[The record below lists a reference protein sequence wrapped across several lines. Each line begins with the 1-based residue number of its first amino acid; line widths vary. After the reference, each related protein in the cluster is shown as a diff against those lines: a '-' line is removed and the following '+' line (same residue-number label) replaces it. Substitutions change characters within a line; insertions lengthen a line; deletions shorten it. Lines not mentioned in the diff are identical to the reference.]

1 MSAFYVILITQE
13 KRPIAVRMC
22 RPARINTIGL
32 SHPFSTTKELI
43 LMALTAE
50 DLQAIS
56 TLIQP
61 LIQPLNDS
69 ICIMQK
75 DLTEVKDDVSTMKND
90 IFSLKNDVTDL
101 KIDVAELKTD
111 VAGLKIDVAELKN
124 DVADLKTDV
133 EGLKTDVARLK
144 ADVTGLKAEI
154 IELKNRVGCLEDRM
168 LILEKRMD
176 KMENELHKINLHLET
191 ETDPGVQLIAESH
204 IDLTRKLNEAIP
216 AADKNLA
223 YEVKVNYLIGEVR
236 ELREDVEML
245 KKNNRTA

>member
-1 MSAFYVILITQE
+1 
-13 KRPIAVRMC
+13 
-22 RPARINTIGL
+22 
-32 SHPFSTTKELI
+32 
-43 LMALTAE
+43 MALTSE

-56 TLIQP
+56 ALIQP
-61 LIQPLNDS
+61 LIQPLSDS
-69 ICIMQK
+69 IFMMQR
-75 DLTEVKDDVSTMKND
+75 DLTAVKGDISIMKND
-90 IFSLKNDVTDL
+90 IFS
-101 KIDVAELKTD
+101 
-111 VAGLKIDVAELKN
+111 
-124 DVADLKTDV
+124 LKTDV

-144 ADVTGLKAEI
+144 TDVAGLKSEM

-168 LILEKRMD
+168 LILDKRMD
-176 KMENELHKINLHLET
+176 KMENALHKINLHLET

-236 ELREDVEML
+236 ELRNDVEAL

>member
-1 MSAFYVILITQE
+1 
-13 KRPIAVRMC
+13 
-22 RPARINTIGL
+22 
-32 SHPFSTTKELI
+32 
-43 LMALTAE
+43 MALTTE

-56 TLIQP
+56 ALIQP

-69 ICIMQK
+69 ICLMQK
-75 DLTEVKDDVSTMKND
+75 DLTEVKDDVSVMKND
-90 IFSLKNDVTDL
+90 IFSLKTDVADL
-101 KIDVAELKTD
+101 KTDVARLKTD
-111 VAGLKIDVAELKN
+111 VAGLKSEM
-124 DVADLKTDV
+124 
-133 EGLKTDVARLK
+133 
-144 ADVTGLKAEI
+144 
-154 IELKNRVGCLEDRM
+154 IELKNRIGCLEDRM

-176 KMENELHKINLHLET
+176 KMESLLHKINLHLET

-245 KKNNRTA
+245 KKKNKPA

>member
-1 MSAFYVILITQE
+1 MTQE
-13 KRPIAVRMC
+13 NCPIAVRMC

-32 SHPFSTTKELI
+32 SHLFSATKELI
-43 LMALTAE
+43 LMALTTE

-56 TLIQP
+56 ALIQP

-69 ICIMQK
+69 ICLMQK
-75 DLTEVKDDVSTMKND
+75 DLTEVRDDVSVMKND
-90 IFSLKNDVTDL
+90 IFSLK
-101 KIDVAELKTD
+101 TD
-111 VAGLKIDVAELKN
+111 VA
-124 DVADLKTDV
+124 
-133 EGLKTDVARLK
+133 GLKTDVARLK
-144 ADVTGLKAEI
+144 TDVAGLKSEM
-154 IELKNRVGCLEDRM
+154 IELKNRIGCLEDRM

-176 KMENELHKINLHLET
+176 KMESELHKINLHLET

-245 KKNNRTA
+245 KAKNKPA

>member
-1 MSAFYVILITQE
+1 
-13 KRPIAVRMC
+13 
-22 RPARINTIGL
+22 
-32 SHPFSTTKELI
+32 
-43 LMALTAE
+43 MALTTE

-56 TLIQP
+56 ALIQP

-69 ICIMQK
+69 ICLMQK
-75 DLTEVKDDVSTMKND
+75 DLTEVKDDVSVMKND
-90 IFSLKNDVTDL
+90 IFSLKT
-101 KIDVAELKTD
+101 DVAGLKTD
-111 VAGLKIDVAELKN
+111 VAGLKSEM
-124 DVADLKTDV
+124 
-133 EGLKTDVARLK
+133 
-144 ADVTGLKAEI
+144 
-154 IELKNRVGCLEDRM
+154 IELKNRIGCLEDRM

-176 KMENELHKINLHLET
+176 KMECVLHKINLHLET

-245 KKNNRTA
+245 KAKNKPA

>member
-1 MSAFYVILITQE
+1 
-13 KRPIAVRMC
+13 
-22 RPARINTIGL
+22 
-32 SHPFSTTKELI
+32 
-43 LMALTAE
+43 MALTTE

-56 TLIQP
+56 ALIQP

-69 ICIMQK
+69 ICLMQK
-75 DLTEVKDDVSTMKND
+75 DLTEVKDDVSVMKND
-90 IFSLKNDVTDL
+90 IFSLK
-101 KIDVAELKTD
+101 TD
-111 VAGLKIDVAELKN
+111 VA
-124 DVADLKTDV
+124 
-133 EGLKTDVARLK
+133 GLKTDVARLK
-144 ADVTGLKAEI
+144 TDVAGLKSEM
-154 IELKNRVGCLEDRM
+154 IELKNRIGCLEDHM

-176 KMENELHKINLHLET
+176 KMGSLLHKINLHLET

-245 KKNNRTA
+245 KAKNKPA

>member
-1 MSAFYVILITQE
+1 
-13 KRPIAVRMC
+13 MC

-32 SHPFSTTKELI
+32 SHPFSATKELI
-43 LMALTAE
+43 LMALTTE

-56 TLIQP
+56 ALIQP

-69 ICIMQK
+69 ICLMQK
-75 DLTEVKDDVSTMKND
+75 DLTEVKDDVSVMKND
-90 IFSLKNDVTDL
+90 IFSLK
-101 KIDVAELKTD
+101 TD
-111 VAGLKIDVAELKN
+111 VAGLKTDVA
-124 DVADLKTDV
+124 
-133 EGLKTDVARLK
+133 GLKTDVARLK
-144 ADVTGLKAEI
+144 TDVAGLKSEM
-154 IELKNRVGCLEDRM
+154 IELKNRIGCLEDRM

-176 KMENELHKINLHLET
+176 KMERELHKINLHLET

-245 KKNNRTA
+245 KKKNKPA

>member
-1 MSAFYVILITQE
+1 MSL
-13 KRPIAVRMC
+13 
-22 RPARINTIGL
+22 
-32 SHPFSTTKELI
+32 TT
-43 LMALTAE
+43 E

-56 TLIQP
+56 ALIQP

-69 ICIMQK
+69 ICLMQK
-75 DLTEVKDDVSTMKND
+75 DLTEVKDDVSVMKND
-90 IFSLKNDVTDL
+90 IFSLKT
-101 KIDVAELKTD
+101 DVAGLKTD
-111 VAGLKIDVAELKN
+111 VAGLKSEM
-124 DVADLKTDV
+124 
-133 EGLKTDVARLK
+133 
-144 ADVTGLKAEI
+144 
-154 IELKNRVGCLEDRM
+154 IELKNRIGCLEDRM

-176 KMENELHKINLHLET
+176 KMECELHKINLHLET

-245 KKNNRTA
+245 KKKNKPA

>member
-1 MSAFYVILITQE
+1 
-13 KRPIAVRMC
+13 
-22 RPARINTIGL
+22 
-32 SHPFSTTKELI
+32 
-43 LMALTAE
+43 MALTTE

-56 TLIQP
+56 ALIQP

-69 ICIMQK
+69 ICLMQK
-75 DLTEVKDDVSTMKND
+75 DLTEVRDDVSVMKND
-90 IFSLKNDVTDL
+90 IFSLK
-101 KIDVAELKTD
+101 TD
-111 VAGLKIDVAELKN
+111 VA
-124 DVADLKTDV
+124 
-133 EGLKTDVARLK
+133 GLKTDVARLK
-144 ADVTGLKAEI
+144 TDVAGLKSEM
-154 IELKNRVGCLEDRM
+154 IELKNRIGCLEDRM

-176 KMENELHKINLHLET
+176 KMESELHKINLHLET

-245 KKNNRTA
+245 KAKNKPA

>member
-1 MSAFYVILITQE
+1 
-13 KRPIAVRMC
+13 
-22 RPARINTIGL
+22 
-32 SHPFSTTKELI
+32 
-43 LMALTAE
+43 MALTTE

-56 TLIQP
+56 ALIQP

-69 ICIMQK
+69 ICLMQK
-75 DLTEVKDDVSTMKND
+75 DLTEVKDDVSVMKND
-90 IFSLKNDVTDL
+90 IFSLKT
-101 KIDVAELKTD
+101 DVAGLKTD
-111 VAGLKIDVAELKN
+111 VAGLKSEM
-124 DVADLKTDV
+124 
-133 EGLKTDVARLK
+133 
-144 ADVTGLKAEI
+144 
-154 IELKNRVGCLEDRM
+154 IELKNRIGCLEDRM

-176 KMENELHKINLHLET
+176 KMECELHKINLHLET

-245 KKNNRTA
+245 KKKNKPA

>member
-1 MSAFYVILITQE
+1 
-13 KRPIAVRMC
+13 
-22 RPARINTIGL
+22 
-32 SHPFSTTKELI
+32 
-43 LMALTAE
+43 MALTTE

-56 TLIQP
+56 ALIQP

-69 ICIMQK
+69 ICLMQK
-75 DLTEVKDDVSTMKND
+75 DLTEVKDDVSVMKND
-90 IFSLKNDVTDL
+90 IFSLK
-101 KIDVAELKTD
+101 TD
-111 VAGLKIDVAELKN
+111 VA
-124 DVADLKTDV
+124 
-133 EGLKTDVARLK
+133 GLKTDVARLK
-144 ADVTGLKAEI
+144 TDVAGLKSEM
-154 IELKNRVGCLEDRM
+154 IELKNRIGCLEDRM

-176 KMENELHKINLHLET
+176 KMESELHKINLHLET

-245 KKNNRTA
+245 KKKNKPA

>member
-1 MSAFYVILITQE
+1 
-13 KRPIAVRMC
+13 
-22 RPARINTIGL
+22 
-32 SHPFSTTKELI
+32 
-43 LMALTAE
+43 MALTTE

-56 TLIQP
+56 ALIQP

-69 ICIMQK
+69 ICLMQK
-75 DLTEVKDDVSTMKND
+75 DLTEVKDDVSVMKND
-90 IFSLKNDVTDL
+90 IFSLKT
-101 KIDVAELKTD
+101 DVAGLKTD
-111 VAGLKIDVAELKN
+111 VAGLKSEM
-124 DVADLKTDV
+124 
-133 EGLKTDVARLK
+133 
-144 ADVTGLKAEI
+144 
-154 IELKNRVGCLEDRM
+154 IELKNRIGCLEDRM

-176 KMENELHKINLHLET
+176 KMESLLHKINLHLET

-245 KKNNRTA
+245 KKKNKPA

>member
-1 MSAFYVILITQE
+1 
-13 KRPIAVRMC
+13 
-22 RPARINTIGL
+22 
-32 SHPFSTTKELI
+32 
-43 LMALTAE
+43 MALTTE

-56 TLIQP
+56 ALIQP

-69 ICIMQK
+69 ICLMQK
-75 DLTEVKDDVSTMKND
+75 DLTEVKDDVSVMKND
-90 IFSLKNDVTDL
+90 IFSLKT
-101 KIDVAELKTD
+101 DVAGLKTDIARLKTD
-111 VAGLKIDVAELKN
+111 VAGLKSEM
-124 DVADLKTDV
+124 
-133 EGLKTDVARLK
+133 
-144 ADVTGLKAEI
+144 
-154 IELKNRVGCLEDRM
+154 IELKNRIGCLEDRM

-176 KMENELHKINLHLET
+176 KMESELHKINLHLET

-245 KKNNRTA
+245 KKKNKPA

>member
-1 MSAFYVILITQE
+1 
-13 KRPIAVRMC
+13 
-22 RPARINTIGL
+22 
-32 SHPFSTTKELI
+32 
-43 LMALTAE
+43 MALTTE

-56 TLIQP
+56 ALIQP

-69 ICIMQK
+69 IGLMQK
-75 DLTEVKDDVSTMKND
+75 DLTEVKDDVSVMKND
-90 IFSLKNDVTDL
+90 IFSLK
-101 KIDVAELKTD
+101 TD
-111 VAGLKIDVAELKN
+111 VAGLKSEMF
-124 DVADLKTDV
+124 
-133 EGLKTDVARLK
+133 
-144 ADVTGLKAEI
+144 
-154 IELKNRVGCLEDRM
+154 ELKNRIGCLEDRM

-176 KMENELHKINLHLET
+176 KMECVLHKINLHLET

-245 KKNNRTA
+245 KAKNKPA

>member
-1 MSAFYVILITQE
+1 
-13 KRPIAVRMC
+13 
-22 RPARINTIGL
+22 
-32 SHPFSTTKELI
+32 
-43 LMALTAE
+43 MALTTE

-56 TLIQP
+56 A

-69 ICIMQK
+69 IFLMQK
-75 DLTEVKDDVSTMKND
+75 DLTEVKDDVSVMKND
-90 IFSLKNDVTDL
+90 IFSLK
-101 KIDVAELKTD
+101 TD
-111 VAGLKIDVAELKN
+111 VAGLKTDVA
-124 DVADLKTDV
+124 
-133 EGLKTDVARLK
+133 GLKTDVARLK
-144 ADVTGLKAEI
+144 TDVAGLKSEM
-154 IELKNRVGCLEDRM
+154 IELKNRIGCLEDRM

-176 KMENELHKINLHLET
+176 KMESLLHKINLHLET

-245 KKNNRTA
+245 KEKNKPA

>member
-1 MSAFYVILITQE
+1 
-13 KRPIAVRMC
+13 
-22 RPARINTIGL
+22 
-32 SHPFSTTKELI
+32 
-43 LMALTAE
+43 MALTTE

-56 TLIQP
+56 ALIQP

-69 ICIMQK
+69 IFLMQK
-75 DLTEVKDDVSTMKND
+75 DLTEVKDDVSVMKND
-90 IFSLKNDVTDL
+90 IFSLK
-101 KIDVAELKTD
+101 TD
-111 VAGLKIDVAELKN
+111 VAGLKSEM
-124 DVADLKTDV
+124 
-133 EGLKTDVARLK
+133 
-144 ADVTGLKAEI
+144 
-154 IELKNRVGCLEDRM
+154 IELKNRIGCLEDRM

-176 KMENELHKINLHLET
+176 KMECVLHKINLHLET

-245 KKNNRTA
+245 KKKNKPA

>member
-1 MSAFYVILITQE
+1 MSL
-13 KRPIAVRMC
+13 
-22 RPARINTIGL
+22 
-32 SHPFSTTKELI
+32 TT
-43 LMALTAE
+43 E

-56 TLIQP
+56 ALIQP

-69 ICIMQK
+69 IFLMQK
-75 DLTEVKDDVSTMKND
+75 DLTEVKDDVSVMKND
-90 IFSLKNDVTDL
+90 IFSLK
-101 KIDVAELKTD
+101 TD
-111 VAGLKIDVAELKN
+111 VA
-124 DVADLKTDV
+124 
-133 EGLKTDVARLK
+133 GLKTDVARLK
-144 ADVTGLKAEI
+144 TDVAGLKSEM
-154 IELKNRVGCLEDRM
+154 IELKNRIGCLEDRM

-176 KMENELHKINLHLET
+176 KMEIELHKINLHLET

-245 KKNNRTA
+245 KAKNKPA

>member
-1 MSAFYVILITQE
+1 
-13 KRPIAVRMC
+13 
-22 RPARINTIGL
+22 
-32 SHPFSTTKELI
+32 
-43 LMALTAE
+43 MALTTE

-56 TLIQP
+56 ALIQP

-69 ICIMQK
+69 ICLMQK
-75 DLTEVKDDVSTMKND
+75 DLTEVKDDVSVMKND
-90 IFSLKNDVTDL
+90 IFSLKT
-101 KIDVAELKTD
+101 DVAGLKTD
-111 VAGLKIDVAELKN
+111 VAGLKSEM
-124 DVADLKTDV
+124 
-133 EGLKTDVARLK
+133 
-144 ADVTGLKAEI
+144 
-154 IELKNRVGCLEDRM
+154 IELKNRIGCLEDRM

-176 KMENELHKINLHLET
+176 KMECVLHKINLHLET

-245 KKNNRTA
+245 KKKNKPA

>member
-1 MSAFYVILITQE
+1 
-13 KRPIAVRMC
+13 
-22 RPARINTIGL
+22 
-32 SHPFSTTKELI
+32 
-43 LMALTAE
+43 MALTTE

-56 TLIQP
+56 ALIQP

-69 ICIMQK
+69 IFLMQK
-75 DLTEVKDDVSTMKND
+75 DLTEVKDDVSVMKND
-90 IFSLKNDVTDL
+90 IFSLK
-101 KIDVAELKTD
+101 TD
-111 VAGLKIDVAELKN
+111 VAGLKSEM
-124 DVADLKTDV
+124 
-133 EGLKTDVARLK
+133 
-144 ADVTGLKAEI
+144 
-154 IELKNRVGCLEDRM
+154 IELKNRIGCLEDRM

-176 KMENELHKINLHLET
+176 KMESLLHKINLHLET

-245 KKNNRTA
+245 KAKNKPA

>member
-1 MSAFYVILITQE
+1 
-13 KRPIAVRMC
+13 
-22 RPARINTIGL
+22 
-32 SHPFSTTKELI
+32 
-43 LMALTAE
+43 MALTTE

-56 TLIQP
+56 ALIQP

-69 ICIMQK
+69 IFLMQK
-75 DLTEVKDDVSTMKND
+75 DLTEVKDDVSVMKND
-90 IFSLKNDVTDL
+90 IFSLKTDVADL
-101 KIDVAELKTD
+101 KTDVARLKTD
-111 VAGLKIDVAELKN
+111 VAGLKSEM
-124 DVADLKTDV
+124 
-133 EGLKTDVARLK
+133 
-144 ADVTGLKAEI
+144 
-154 IELKNRVGCLEDRM
+154 IELKNRIGCLEDRM

-176 KMENELHKINLHLET
+176 KMESLLHKINLHLET

-245 KKNNRTA
+245 KAKNKPA

>member
-1 MSAFYVILITQE
+1 
-13 KRPIAVRMC
+13 
-22 RPARINTIGL
+22 
-32 SHPFSTTKELI
+32 
-43 LMALTAE
+43 MALTTE

-56 TLIQP
+56 ALIQP

-69 ICIMQK
+69 IFLMQK
-75 DLTEVKDDVSTMKND
+75 DLTEVKDDVSVMKND
-90 IFSLKNDVTDL
+90 IFSLK
-101 KIDVAELKTD
+101 TD
-111 VAGLKIDVAELKN
+111 VAGLKTDVTGLKN
-124 DVADLKTDV
+124 DVA
-133 EGLKTDVARLK
+133 GLKTDVARLK
-144 ADVTGLKAEI
+144 TDVAGLKSEM
-154 IELKNRVGCLEDRM
+154 IELKNRIGCLEDRM

-176 KMENELHKINLHLET
+176 KMESELHKINLHLET

-245 KKNNRTA
+245 KKKNKPAWSAIHLNKLRIKHKNRFTGF

>member
-1 MSAFYVILITQE
+1 
-13 KRPIAVRMC
+13 
-22 RPARINTIGL
+22 
-32 SHPFSTTKELI
+32 
-43 LMALTAE
+43 MALTTE

-56 TLIQP
+56 ALIQP

-69 ICIMQK
+69 ICLMQK
-75 DLTEVKDDVSTMKND
+75 DLTEVKDDVSVMKND
-90 IFSLKNDVTDL
+90 IFSLK
-101 KIDVAELKTD
+101 TD
-111 VAGLKIDVAELKN
+111 VAGLKTDVA
-124 DVADLKTDV
+124 
-133 EGLKTDVARLK
+133 GLKTDVARLK
-144 ADVTGLKAEI
+144 TDVAGLKSEM
-154 IELKNRVGCLEDRM
+154 IELKNRIGCLEDRM

-176 KMENELHKINLHLET
+176 KMECVLHKINLHLET

-245 KKNNRTA
+245 KAKNKPA

>member
-1 MSAFYVILITQE
+1 
-13 KRPIAVRMC
+13 
-22 RPARINTIGL
+22 
-32 SHPFSTTKELI
+32 
-43 LMALTAE
+43 MALTTE

-56 TLIQP
+56 ALIQP

-69 ICIMQK
+69 ICLMQK
-75 DLTEVKDDVSTMKND
+75 DLTEVKDDVSVMKND
-90 IFSLKNDVTDL
+90 IFSLKTDVADL
-101 KIDVAELKTD
+101 KTDVARLKTD
-111 VAGLKIDVAELKN
+111 VAGLKSEM
-124 DVADLKTDV
+124 
-133 EGLKTDVARLK
+133 
-144 ADVTGLKAEI
+144 
-154 IELKNRVGCLEDRM
+154 IELKNRIGCLEDRM

-176 KMENELHKINLHLET
+176 KMESELHKINLHLET

-245 KKNNRTA
+245 KKKNKPA